1 VKFQGS
7 PRQVAGGPLSENV
20 LKCDLKP
27 LDFFS
32 ADYNGVLFDGSQKA
46 RLQAVFPIGVCD
58 WTKPGVEEV
67 RADPWTTFADGPGG
81 RPLGEPPVS
90 TNGCAGRSE
99 GKGNAADG
107 ECPGN
112 SGGR

>member
-1 VKFQGS
+1 M
-7 PRQVAGGPLSENV
+7 
-20 LKCDLKP
+20 
-27 LDFFS
+27 
-32 ADYNGVLFDGSQKA
+32 
-46 RLQAVFPIGVCD
+46 FPTGVCD
-58 WTKPGVEEV
+58 WTKPGVEQV

-90 TNGCAGRSE
+90 TNGCAGKSE